1 MPCDTERGCPYPLS
15 PGGAGALYPDNRL
28 AVDVWQRWR
37 LLGPV
42 VLDFL
47 PVECTALEAEFLMEQ
62 LYTLES
68 HLRELQN
75 EEP

>member
-1 MPCDTERGCPYPLS
+1 MPCDTEQGCPYPLS

-28 AVDVWQRWR
+28 AVDVWQRLR

-42 VLDFL
+42 ALELL
-47 PVECTALEAEFLMEQ
+47 PLQLTALEAEFLGEQ

-75 EEP
+75 EES